1 MRNAHDLPTLAAS
14 ASSASEIPHDPVLSD
29 GGNGGCLLP
38 SVEQRSRP
46 SDTNGV
52 SSQTLGTHGLDVEFA
67 NHLLGRFRTMQH
79 HFPFVI
85 IGSTWTVD
93 SMQETHSLLLLAAL
107 ATAAVDH
114 PHDQQQLAKSLQK
127 AVAHQVVVD
136 GETSLDLLQGL
147 LVYLA
152 WSHYH
157 IVPRSQQGYKLL
169 QIAISLAVDLGLDD
183 EPRRLRGKRVDIS
196 NGQRLHDGTV
206 HETSTEAVRAS
217 LGCAYLSALMSGSMC
232 KPNTLLISQY
242 MLDQALTLARE
253 PQNETDIML
262 LPLLQYESLLELVRK
277 IYALDEAREGITR
290 LHVHAKRFVTEL
302 DAWKSRIAEPTWL
315 KGNFAGKYH
324 AAKIWIYEMGL
335 LFHFSLARSCPVV
348 VLGVSGSSA
357 LLANLV
363 GCVDQIKCYLDWFLA
378 VDVACYNKMPCE
390 EIGRLILAFFVLYKL
405 SVGPREIAGWDVQ
418 LSRNTLDLEI
428 YLQRSATQLEQAKT
442 NDGVPFGISE
452 TLYHV
457 LPLILE
463 SARASYVDARESCSV
478 MAEIERAHLDLS
490 NNLAVTK
497 AVLEAVEARGITPY
511 ELVSRLRIVWRP
523 LGGEMFSLISA
534 QRASWKSVSVL
545 RRMALV
551 TGEGVD
557 VMPTTSGQA
566 ATPAKTRYRNNANFV
581 RGGEDAIHSARFFGS
596 RAMPYYEAPLDVN
609 DDITTMP
616 TLLLIMSS
624 RSSGQAKYNDLGT
637 TPKDKS
643 DAVYEGLLRNWLLVH
658 NKRQEEPEQIFTAAD
673 ADIDR
678 FSAFHYAQTAR
689 SSEQAFLGSANSAV
703 TGKLAAI
710 DKTMIAILK
719 KLNAQAAAAADDDRP
734 LVAFVTGGIEFSS
747 TQ

>member
-1 MRNAHDLPTLAAS
+1 MRNVHDLPTPAAS

-29 GGNGGCLLP
+29 GGNGGCALP

-46 SDTNGV
+46 SDTTGV
-52 SSQTLGTHGLDVEFA
+52 SSQTLGTHGLDVDLA
-67 NHLLGRFRTMQH
+67 NHLLDRFRTMQH
-79 HFPFVI
+79 HFPFII
-85 IGSTWTVD
+85 IGSTWTVN
-93 SMQETHSLLLLAAL
+93 SMQETHSFLLLAAL

-114 PHDQQQLAKSLQK
+114 PHAQQQLAKNLQK

-136 GETSLDLLQGL
+136 GETSLDLLQSL

-183 EPRRLRGKRVDIS
+183 EPRKLRGKRVDIS
-196 NGQRLHDGTV
+196 HGQRLHDGTV

-217 LGCAYLSALMSGSMC
+217 LGCAYLSALMTGSMC

-262 LPLLQYESLLELVRK
+262 LPLLQYESLLEPVHK

-302 DAWKSRIAEPTWL
+302 DAWKSRIAETTWL

-348 VLGVSGSSA
+348 DLGVSGSSA
-357 LLANLV
+357 LLANLDSV
-363 GCVDQIKCYLDWFLA
+363 YTTHVEANNEDTARAENESNDGANSPHQSPPSRRARKKQPVIPAEHTGATPASTALDTLLSLLECTDL
-378 VDVACYNKMPCE
+378 V
-390 EIGRLILAFFVLYKL
+390 LILHRLL
-405 SVGPREIAGWDVQ
+405 PQ
-418 LSRNTLDLEI
+418 DLI
-428 YLQRSATQLEQAKT
+428 RDADQ
-442 NDGVPFGISE
+442 
-452 TLYHV
+452 
-457 LPLILE
+457 
-463 SARASYVDARESCSV
+463 SARFMWITSK
-478 MAEIERAHLDLS
+478 
-490 NNLAVTK
+490 AVTK

-511 ELVSRLRIVWRP
+511 ELVFRLRIVWRP
-523 LGGEMFSLISA
+523 LGGEMFSLIPA
-534 QRASWKSVSVL
+534 QR
-545 RRMALV
+545 
-551 TGEGVD
+551 
-557 VMPTTSGQA
+557 TTSGTA
-566 ATPAKTRYRNNANFV
+566 ATPAKTRCRINANFV

-596 RAMPYYEAPLDVN
+596 RAMPHYEAPLDVN

-616 TLLLIMSS
+616 TLLNMSS
-624 RSSGQAKYNDLGT
+624 RSSGQAKYNDSGT

-658 NKRQEEPEQIFTAAD
+658 NKRQEEPE
-673 ADIDR
+673 
-678 FSAFHYAQTAR
+678 
-689 SSEQAFLGSANSAV
+689 
-703 TGKLAAI
+703 
-710 DKTMIAILK
+710 
-719 KLNAQAAAAADDDRP
+719 
-734 LVAFVTGGIEFSS
+734 
-747 TQ
+747 